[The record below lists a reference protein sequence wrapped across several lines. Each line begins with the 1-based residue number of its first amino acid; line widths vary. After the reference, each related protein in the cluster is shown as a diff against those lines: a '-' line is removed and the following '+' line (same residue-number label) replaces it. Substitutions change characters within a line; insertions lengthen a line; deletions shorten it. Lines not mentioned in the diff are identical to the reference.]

1 MRPIHMVHRAFAAL
15 VVLALAA
22 PSATRAGQPTPAAHP
37 EIGLFFQ
44 AIQEDEDVAEAAL
57 QQIAA
62 SWRDGYAAIIRDM
75 MRLMRPPPR
84 PAPTGFQAGGNDTA
98 PALTLRREHP
108 STKIWRRLMRF
119 VEDQTGQG
127 FGGDVVRLQ
136 QWVWEQPYDP
146 HPDYALFKGAWY
158 GARDDRFRDFFPR
171 NVKATIRLDEID
183 WGGVVI
189 DGIPELEYPMAI
201 PADDADYLDDD
212 HIVFGIAVN
221 GEARAYPQRILAWHE
236 MAIDRLGGVEL
247 TIVYC
252 TLCGTVIPY
261 ESVVDD
267 RHVTIGTS
275 GFLYRSNKLMFDV
288 ETKSLWNT
296 FEGVPVVG
304 PLVGSGIRLK
314 HRAVVTTTWE
324 EWRRKHPQT
333 TVLSLDTGH
342 TRDYSE
348 GAAYREYF
356 SNDRLMFQVPS
367 TDKRLKNKDEVVVI
381 LLEDE
386 AGARQPL
393 AISVEYL
400 EDNQLFQVD
409 HAGHP
414 LVVVTT
420 DEGANRV
427 YLSQGREFVRR
438 LDDDRVTDAT
448 GATWRVSEDEMVAES
463 DGSRRLPRVAAQRAF
478 WFGWYSQF
486 PQTVLIK

>member
-1 MRPIHMVHRAFAAL
+1 MVYRIAIAL
-15 VVLALAA
+15 VVVALTLAA
-22 PSATRAGQPTPAAHP
+22 SAGAGQSTPATHP
-37 EIGLFFQ
+37 DIRLFFQ
-44 AIQEDEDVAEAAL
+44 AAQDDDDMAEAAL
-57 QQIAA
+57 EEIAA

-75 MRLMRPPPR
+75 MRLMRPPQP
-84 PAPTGFQAGGNDTA
+84 PARAAGALQPTGGEPVFELN
-98 PALTLRREHP
+98 LRREHP

-119 VEDQTGQG
+119 VEDQTGQR
-127 FGGDVVRLQ
+127 FGSDLERLQ
-136 QWVWEQPYDP
+136 TWIWAQSYDP
-146 HPDYALFKGAWY
+146 HPDYAVFKGAWY
-158 GARDDRFRDFFPR
+158 SALDERFRDFFPGD
-171 NVKATIRLDEID
+171 VKATIRLDEID

-189 DGIPELEYPMAI
+189 GGIPPLVYPTAM
-201 PADDADYLDDD
+201 PATAAGYLDDD

-221 GEARAYPQRILAWHE
+221 GETRAYPRRILAWHE

-252 TLCGTVIPY
+252 TLCGTVMPY
-261 ESVVDD
+261 ESVTDG

-275 GFLYRSNKLMFDV
+275 GFLYRSNKLMFDE

-304 PLVGSGIRLK
+304 PLVGSGVRLK
-314 HRAVVTTTWE
+314 HRSVVTTTWE
-324 EWRRKHPQT
+324 EWRRTHPQT

-342 TRDYSE
+342 TRDYAE

-356 SNDRLMFQVPS
+356 SNDRLMFQVPT
-367 TDKRLKNKDEVVVI
+367 TDKRLKNKDEVVVM

-386 AGARQPL
+386 TGARQPL
-393 AISVEYL
+393 AMSVEFL
-400 EDNQLFQVD
+400 EANQLYQFA

-427 YLSQGREFVRR
+427 YRTEGRRFVRR
-438 LDDDRVTDAT
+438 LSGDRVTDAGGEIWT
-448 GATWRVSEDEMVAES
+448 VSEDGLVAERN
-463 DGSRRLPRVAAQRAF
+463 GQIPLPRVAAQRAF

-486 PQTVLIK
+486 PDTVLIK